1 MKLTTEQIQIIETAL
16 NEKCNFKDFDDVRI
30 ELVDHI
36 ATEIEQELET
46 NAYSFEQAFVKVMT
60 RWNPLILPKSWSW
73 YDNVPYIVCQLWKK
87 MDLKY
92 NYSAIPITLLISIF
106 LLYFRKE
113 VSLAYITYSVS
124 LIGLVVSFYLINLHR
139 KNQYNTVL
147 SVYASNQI
155 YTLTGVLILN
165 IITNIGLNIYDRDME
180 SVPMLWVIIHITVIL
195 ILRTILMRKNIK
207 IENQLLK
214 VSS

>member
-46 NAYSFEQAFVKVMT
+46 NVYSFEQAFVKVMT

-87 MDLKY
+87 LDLKLLY
-92 NYSAIPITLLISIF
+92 LAIPVSAVYVYFFTLLLERNFPVYSI
-106 LLYFRKE
+106 
-113 VSLAYITYSVS
+113 
-124 LIGLVVSFYLINLHR
+124 
-139 KNQYNTVL
+139 TVP
-147 SVYASNQI
+147 I
-155 YTLTGVLILN
+155 ILTGLGCTLFLVYRKFSNKTKTTMGGYALYKIYGQTLAMLLFFVLFFINERFAKISLFPL
-165 IITNIGLNIYDRDME
+165 IYISFVMIGKA
-180 SVPMLWVIIHITVIL
+180 WVMKKH
-195 ILRTILMRKNIK
+195 IK

-214 VSS
+214 VM